1 MNLRLQQIFALAS
14 AGVSNNYLPVG
25 GLVAIR
31 PLPSSPRADSPYPR
45 YLRVF
50 RPAASPG
57 DRSWLDRYSSRL
69 RATELII
76 VTISVACAT
85 VARYGGPA
93 AEYGAPRLLNPVGD
107 INLSLIHI

>member
-1 MNLRLQQIFALAS
+1 
-14 AGVSNNYLPVG
+14 
-25 GLVAIR
+25 
-31 PLPSSPRADSPYPR
+31 
-45 YLRVF
+45 RVF

-107 INLSLIHI
+107 INLPFIVLP